1 MEILIITGMSGAG
14 KSSAMRF
21 FEDRGYLTID
31 NIPVAL
37 LSEFYLLLKEK
48 AKGKHNKVACVV
60 DSRSWESPAEF
71 KAACRKLKE
80 SEADYRILFLNAS
93 NNVILNRYNLTRRK
107 HPVTEFTTLHENIK
121 EERKMLES
129 ILEMAYVVIDTSEL
143 KPKELPKKLELLLS
157 SESKAMTV
165 SFSSFGFKY
174 GLPIDLDLMFDVR
187 FLPNPY
193 YLDDLK
199 EKTGN
204 EKEVQDYVKSF
215 DETQEFFKKLHD
227 MLDFLIPK
235 YINEGKSH
243 LSVGIGCS
251 GGKHRSVTLV
261 NELFK
266 LYENNDIVAIQKT
279 HRDIE
284 KS

>member
-1 MEILIITGMSGAG
+1 MSGAG

-37 LSEFYLLLKEK
+37 LSEFYVLLKEK
-48 AKGKHNKVACVV
+48 AKGKNSKIACVV
-60 DSRSWESPAEF
+60 DSRSWDSSTEF
-71 KAACRKLKE
+71 VAACKKLKKN
-80 SEADYRILFLNAS
+80 EADYRILFLNAS

-107 HPVTEFTTLHENIK
+107 HPVTEFSTLLENIK
-121 EERKMLES
+121 EERKMLEP
-129 ILEMAYVVIDTSEL
+129 ILKMAYTVIDTTEL
-143 KPKELPKKLELLLS
+143 KPKELPKKLEKHLS
-157 SESKAMTV
+157 SGSKAMTV
-165 SFSSFGFKY
+165 SFSSFGFKF
-174 GLPIDLDLMFDVR
+174 GIPIDLDLMFDVR

-193 YLDDLK
+193 YLDELK

-204 EKEVQDYVKSF
+204 DKEVQDYVKSF
-215 DETQEFFKKLHD
+215 DETQEFFAKLCD
-227 MLDFLIPK
+227 MLEFLLPK

-261 NELFK
+261 NELFTK
-266 LYENNDIVAIQKT
+266 FEKNEVVAVQKT

-284 KS
+284 KH